1 MNQHHC
7 RSPGFDAG
15 NPLGER
21 GIRRAFWLTTVMMVI
36 EIAGGWWFNS
46 MAVLAD
52 GWHMSSHSLALGLSA
67 FAYSFARRH
76 SRHRAYAFGTWKVEV
91 LGGYTSA
98 ILLLGIAALMV
109 FQSVERLVAPQT
121 IHYPEAIAIAAVG
134 LAVNLVCAWWL
145 RDTHSHSHGHSH
157 GGGHGDGH
165 GHARAHAH
173 AEAHAH
179 GHHHDH
185 ERDHDDHH
193 GHAGHRHSHAASSH
207 ADMNMRAAYVHVIA
221 DAATSVLAIVA
232 LIGGL
237 VWGLDWLD
245 PVMGLVGAA
254 LVSVWAWGLL
264 RDSGRILLDAEMDSP
279 VVAEVREV
287 IERGEVP
294 AKIQDL
300 HVWRVG
306 RETYAVMVTVAT
318 DSGMDGDYFRRALRV
333 HEELAHVTV
342 EVVR

>member
-1 MNQHHC
+1 
-7 RSPGFDAG
+7 
-15 NPLGER
+15 
-21 GIRRAFWLTTVMMVI
+21 
-36 EIAGGWWFNS
+36 
-46 MAVLAD
+46 
-52 GWHMSSHSLALGLSA
+52 
-67 FAYSFARRH
+67 
-76 SRHRAYAFGTWKVEV
+76 
-91 LGGYTSA
+91 
-98 ILLLGIAALMV
+98 
-109 FQSVERLVAPQT
+109 
-121 IHYPEAIAIAAVG
+121 
-134 LAVNLVCAWWL
+134 
-145 RDTHSHSHGHSH
+145 
-157 GGGHGDGH
+157 
-165 GHARAHAH
+165 
-173 AEAHAH
+173 
-179 GHHHDH
+179 
-185 ERDHDDHH
+185 
-193 GHAGHRHSHAASSH
+193 
-207 ADMNMRAAYVHVIA
+207 MNMRAAYVHVIA

-237 VWGLDWLD
+237 VWGLGWLD

-318 DSGMDGDYFRRALRV
+318 DSGMDGDYFRRLLRV